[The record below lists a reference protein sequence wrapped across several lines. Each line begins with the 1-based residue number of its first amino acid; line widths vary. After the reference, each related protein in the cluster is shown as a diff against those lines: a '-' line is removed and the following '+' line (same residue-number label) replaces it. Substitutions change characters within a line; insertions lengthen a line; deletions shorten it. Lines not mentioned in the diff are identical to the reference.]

1 MSEAYSTDARV
12 RTLFEPAGGFFLIAG
27 PCVLEDDALNVR
39 VGQELRAVQEEMGI
53 PIIFKASFDKANRSS
68 LSSQRGPGLEE
79 GLRKLARVREETG
92 LPLLTDVH
100 ESDQCATVGGVVDVL
115 QIPAFLCRQTDLL
128 LAAGATGRAVNVKKG
143 QWMAPHE
150 MANAV
155 QKLRSAGARGV
166 AVTERGTAFG
176 YGNLVVD
183 MRSFAEMR
191 EACQAPTVFDGTHS
205 VQRPGA
211 GAVTGGDPR
220 HIPALVRA
228 ATAAGADALFLEV
241 HPEPSG
247 APSDATN
254 MLRLDRL
261 RPLLRDVLAVRA
273 ALGRPAPR
281 LGAELDGVGGA
292 AGAAAAG
299 AGGMTTGNASRGPAG

>member
-1 MSEAYSTDARV
+1 VNQVPAGDLGIQS
-12 RTLFEPAGGFFLIAG
+12 LFDPEGGFFLIAG
-27 PCVLEDDALNVR
+27 PCVLEDDALNLT
-39 VGQELRAVQEEMGI
+39 VGRALRSLAEELSI

-68 LSSQRGPGLEE
+68 LASQRGPGVEE

-92 LPLLTDVH
+92 LPILTDVH
-100 ESDQCATVGGVVDVL
+100 ESDQCERVGEVVDVL

-128 LAAGATGRAVNVKKG
+128 LAAGATGRVVNVKKG

-150 MANAV
+150 MAGAV
-155 QKLRSAGARGV
+155 QKLRTAGAGGV

-183 MRSFAEMR
+183 MRSFTEMR
-191 EACQAPTVFDGTHS
+191 EACGAPTVFDGTHS

-211 GAVTGGDPR
+211 GAVTGGDPK

-241 HPEPSG
+241 HPEPAG

-254 MLRLDRL
+254 MLRLERL
-261 RPLLRDVLAVRA
+261 RPLLEEVLAIRA
-273 ALGRPAPR
+273 ALGRS
-281 LGAELDGVGGA
+281 V
-292 AGAAAAG
+292 AAAR
-299 AGGMTTGNASRGPAG
+299 S

>member
-1 MSEAYSTDARV
+1 VNQVHAGDLGIQS
-12 RTLFEPAGGFFLIAG
+12 LFDPEGGFFLIAG
-27 PCVLEDDALNVR
+27 PCVLEDDALNLT
-39 VGQELRAVQEEMGI
+39 VGRALRSLAEELSI

-68 LSSQRGPGLEE
+68 LASQRGPGVEE

-92 LPLLTDVH
+92 LPILTDVH
-100 ESDQCATVGGVVDVL
+100 ESDQCERVGEVVDVL

-150 MANAV
+150 MAGAV
-155 QKLRSAGARGV
+155 QKLRTAGAGGV

-183 MRSFAEMR
+183 MRSFTEMR
-191 EACQAPTVFDGTHS
+191 EACGAPTVFDGTHS

-211 GAVTGGDPR
+211 GAVTGGDPK

-241 HPEPSG
+241 HPEPAG

-254 MLRLDRL
+254 MLRLERL
-261 RPLLRDVLAVRA
+261 RPLLEEVLAIRA
-273 ALGRPAPR
+273 ALGRS
-281 LGAELDGVGGA
+281 V
-292 AGAAAAG
+292 AAAR
-299 AGGMTTGNASRGPAG
+299 S

>member
-1 MSEAYSTDARV
+1 VTDAAADPGGV
-12 RTLFEPAGGFFLIAG
+12 EALFQLSGGFFLIAG
-27 PCVLEDDALNVR
+27 PCVLEDDALNLR
-39 VGQELRAVQEEMGI
+39 VGRELRAVSEELGI
-53 PIIFKASFDKANRSS
+53 PVIFKASFDKANRSS
-68 LSSQRGPGLEE
+68 LASARGPGLQG
-79 GLRKLARVREETG
+79 GLAKLARVREETG

-100 ESDQCATVGGVVDVL
+100 ESDQCAPVGEVVDVL

-150 MANAV
+150 MAKAV

-183 MRSFAEMR
+183 MRSFTEMR

-241 HPEPSG
+241 HPEPAG

-254 MLRLDRL
+254 MLQLDRL
-261 RPLLRDVLAVRA
+261 RPLLREVLAIRA
-273 ALGRPAPR
+273 ALGRSGPAGVPAP
-281 LGAELDGVGGA
+281 APA
-292 AGAAAAG
+292 AVAAAG
-299 AGGMTTGNASRGPAG
+299 PGRARQDGQQR